1 MKIQCNACEAAEAVV
16 LCCADEAAL
25 CWACD
30 KRVHAA
36 NKLAGKHQRVSLL
49 SDGSGG
55 SGSSTR
61 GVPKC
66 DICQV
71 LRVLLLRPPSCDLAI
86 HTANPYVC
94 AHQRFLVTGVRV
106 GLDPTEPVAPA
117 ASPQFHAPGR
127 VVASQSEHL
136 PAGTHLMS
144 SSETNTVSSSHI
156 ANQNGGTLGSKAP
169 LYGFSMSETILDWP
183 LEHFFGFPDFN
194 QNFGFTEHSASKADS
209 GKHGSSEGSPTCRST
224 DDDRNADECLG
235 QVPEIPPPPTAS
247 GLSWQRN
254 RHYPASNKTVVVPDI
269 CSLDDP
275 NSFNVSARSK
285 RRRRQSSGG
294 VVREALEEGAALGD
308 LTQRLVGEADEVVSP
323 RPHHGP
329 TDGTHDV
336 DPHPLPP
343 VGHDRRPQRPRRVH
357 RCSRDRPVN
366 NITHASINTAD
377 VRQQ

>member
-127 VVASQSEHL
+127 VVASQSKHL

-194 QNFGFTEHSASKADS
+194 QNFGFTEHSASKW
-209 GKHGSSEGSPTCRST
+209 EPR
-224 DDDRNADECLG
+224 
-235 QVPEIPPPPTAS
+235 
-247 GLSWQRN
+247 
-254 RHYPASNKTVVVPDI
+254 
-269 CSLDDP
+269 DP
-275 NSFNVSARSK
+275 NTFGNLLER
-285 RRRRQSSGG
+285 SGG

-308 LTQRLVGEADEVVSP
+308 LTERLVGEADEVVSP